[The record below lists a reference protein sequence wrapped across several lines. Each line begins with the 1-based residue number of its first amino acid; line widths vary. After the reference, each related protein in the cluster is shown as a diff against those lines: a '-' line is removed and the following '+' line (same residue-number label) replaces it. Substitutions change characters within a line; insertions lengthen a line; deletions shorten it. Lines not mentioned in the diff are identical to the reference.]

1 MWLLIYSF
9 LIGGGAARL
18 AETRPLTEERVVRPP
33 PCVRDPTPARA
44 KGTDCFAF
52 RCRFACRDSAYRVGA
67 KASETFGGYIGI
79 PMWRGK
85 NKRSSRAGAKCC
97 KARRKSLSPRVPQPD
112 VATVSDAH
120 VRTSHFLSAFPT
132 PPPIA
137 VASPGTAMAQCGA
150 RPQRSEER
158 YSSSKAWLVD
168 A

>member
-1 MWLLIYSF
+1 MCGPLLIPPMAIS
-9 LIGGGAARL
+9 GGARRASI
-18 AETRPLTEERVVRPP
+18 ERSFGYK
-33 PCVRDPTPARA
+33 TPMFEV
-44 KGTDCFAF
+44 KF
-52 RCRFACRDSAYRVGA
+52 SL
-67 KASETFGGYIGI
+67 
-79 PMWRGK
+79 
-85 NKRSSRAGAKCC
+85 RAGAKCC

-112 VATVSDAH
+112 VATVGDAH